1 MVVAPASPLTKD
13 MLGMDL
19 YVIFTRAC
27 APQEEIR
34 KLLPKHLERQVELEK
49 QGILFAAGPME
60 AEEEGKPRTG
70 MIIVRA
76 KSFEHAREIAM
87 GDPLHAAGLREFEIW
102 NWLLNEGSFTVTLNY
117 SDRSAAVE

>member
-19 YVIFTRAC
+19 YVIFTR
-27 APQEEIR
+27 PSGPPEEI
-34 KLLPKHLERQVELEK
+34 KKMLPEHLERQVELEK

-60 AEEEGKPRTG
+60 AEGGDKPRTG

-76 KSFEHAREIAM
+76 SSFEHAREIAM

-102 NWLLNEGSFTVTLNY
+102 NWLLNEGSVSVTLNY
-117 SDRSAAVE
+117 SDRSAAIS